1 LISSGVEGEFHDY
14 IGAEQAV
21 MAIDGLLIDLGVSG
35 QHRNRLD
42 GLYRLVRNDEAY
54 TPESFVTAMRDMQS
68 ALDSTSYAVDTTLT
82 PADRRAAVEQ
92 RRGGDQR
99 RRQ

>member
-1 LISSGVEGEFHDY
+1 MLVSLGVEGEFHDY

-68 ALDSTSYAVDTTLT
+68 ALDTSYAVDTTLT

-92 RRGGDQR
+92 RRTDQH